1 MKKYLHYLKSLKTC
15 LLFIGILCCCS
26 KQSFSQNIRL
36 KIERLGLR
44 IFSPTNGNEIC
55 GTYSIGFGDDCVSV
69 GCDANFPDPVVGGK
83 LIINSI
89 DYLFPSFTGSD
100 YITDISGPFYSGSI
114 EYYNFCLTGWTTH
127 GWNYDN
133 VIYCGGPYDTEIKDP
148 IPAPTSLYALWYTN
162 NNFNTSNDIDVQ
174 INAYEDDNALC
185 GGDDAGCF
193 GWNPLTSIV
202 DIPNTIN
209 PCGEEFKETITC
221 TSDGSTRIWGI
232 HYKVSWQWRTLEP
245 DEIDLSKNICVGTNS
260 VTVRPTAYG
269 TLVNTTYQWQVSSD
283 AANWTDIS
291 GTQGF
296 VNVNTSGYTSAQF
309 IYVRKVKK
317 GIACSGFPTPADEF
331 SNICIINIRAAPTV
345 APTATLVPNFN
356 GVCEAT
362 IINPVDQYNGVVA
375 LTWEYQTSYDGVNW
389 STIQNTIPTLV
400 NPTTTTVTGR
410 IRFRAVYSC
419 GNSPWRTYAWTMYP
433 QIVAPV
439 ATQVYPLDI
448 PFVTNYTCST
458 DSMYVVFT
466 PGYGGLPGADDE
478 FEYTTDGGTTWLPYT
493 NGQRIR
499 TTYGAT
505 LSYGIR
511 ARRTTPTFANSGCNT
526 TTAYKYY
533 GYWTPYRPA
542 TSPSL
547 VSKTP
552 NTASICITATANV
565 SATILG
571 GSFGIGGQA
580 TDLYQYSIDSG
591 INWNSY
597 TSGANI
603 STTAATGAIMIRAR
617 RLDGSSTNECS
628 TNWSIL
634 AKWLIIDPTTDFTYT
649 SAFCYNPSAPIIE
662 LSASNPNPGV
672 GAWSITQGTGTLSS
686 TSSLTTQLTGISM
699 SAPLTRVRWTV
710 TEAGCVKTRTVTITP
725 TTVSNINLTNGNTCQ
740 TCPVR
745 NGNTI
750 RFYDNTG
757 RLMAN
762 IADAVSPNAE
772 LAATEVCV
780 GIDASV
786 QMVTTN
792 AGNQQAYLQRH
803 FSIDPVNNTNT
814 HVTLYFTAT
823 EFNNLRTACNTT
835 PFAFTNVNE
844 LIVSKFPNG
853 SNNNYSLPNAI
864 GGSYIIPTASGLDA
878 NGYYFITIPVSS
890 FSTFYIHSYGNEPA
904 VLPIELVY
912 FDAVCEKGKI
922 RIEWQTASENNNHHF
937 EIERSENA
945 IDFETIVTIPTQNGN
960 VNYLQNYTAFDNSP
974 NTSINYYRLKQ
985 VDNNGQYSYSNLTLV
1000 DCHESTSSTMVRLY
1014 PNPAEDKLFIR
1025 LENIITEVL
1034 FVKIMNTYSSV
1045 VYETKWENP
1054 LINSLNEIDIEHLP
1068 AGVYFIQIYDSKN
1081 RLFHQK
1087 VIKK

>member
-1 MKKYLHYLKSLKTC
+1 MRKYLHYLKNLKTC

-26 KQSFSQNIRL
+26 NQSFSQNIRL
-36 KIERLGLR
+36 KIERLGVR
-44 IFSPTNGNEIC
+44 IFSPL
-55 GTYSIGFGDDCVSV
+55 TYEKCEQWGSTHYDDC
-69 GCDANFPDPVVGGK
+69 GLTGPGTCDPWYPDPVINSK
-83 LIINSI
+83 LIIN
-89 DYLFPSFTGSD
+89 T
-100 YITDISGPFYSGSI
+100 I
-114 EYYNFCLTGWTTH
+114 EYQLPEFRGYDYVASYINIVGFPDLICLTGWTQA
-127 GWNYDN
+127 GWNFSDIGSCDAPGNEQIDY
-133 VIYCGGPYDTEIKDP
+133 PLSS
-148 IPAPTSLYALWYTN
+148 PTSFYALWYTN
-162 NNFNTSNDIDVQ
+162 NNFNTSNNIDILF
-174 INAYEDDNALC
+174 NAFEDDNAIC

-193 GWNPLTSIV
+193 GWNPLAVIS
-202 DIPNTIN
+202 DIPNTID
-209 PCGEEFKETITC
+209 PCGEEIKDSMTC
-221 TSDGSTRIWGI
+221 TSDGATRIWGL
-232 HYKVSWQWRTLEP
+232 HYKVSWQWRALQA

-269 TLVNTTYQWQVSSD
+269 SLPHTNFQWQVSTD
-283 AANWTDIS
+283 ASNWTDIS
-291 GTQGF
+291 GAQGF
-296 VNVNTSGYTSAQF
+296 VNVNTSGYTSSQF

-603 STTAATGAIMIRAR
+603 STTSATGAIMIRAR

-649 SAFCYNPSAPIIE
+649 SALCYNPSAPIIE

-686 TSSLTTQLTGISM
+686 TSTLNTQLTDISM

-786 QMVTTN
+786 QTVTTN

-814 HVTLYFTAT
+814 YVTLYFTAT

-960 VNYLQNYTAFDNSP
+960 ANYQQNYTAFDNSP

-1000 DCHESTSSTMVRLY
+1000 DCHESTSSTMIRLY